1 MSQEGGLLGIKDVD
15 ARGMEATLLRPLRM
29 LPKKCEEHN
38 FVKKISDMSSTIK
51 RRGGEREKYGV
62 AR

>member
-1 MSQEGGLLGIKDVD
+1 
-15 ARGMEATLLRPLRM
+15 MEATLLRPL

-38 FVKKISDMSSTIK
+38 FVKKISDISSTIK

>member
-15 ARGMEATLLRPLRM
+15 ARGMEATLLRPL

-38 FVKKISDMSSTIK
+38 FVKKISDISSTIK